1 MKSSIRT
8 TAIILGAV
16 LASGT
21 ALAQELYIYPAKGQ
35 SPDQMDKD
43 KYECYGWAKGQTG
56 FDPMAPPTA
65 STPPPPSE
73 APTASTGKGAV
84 GGAAAG
90 ALIGGI
96 ADGNWGQGAAIGAVA
111 GGLFGN
117 HRKRKQEDEN
127 RARQDQWAQQQA
139 QQYQQQRYNYNR
151 AYAAC
156 LEGRG
161 YTVN

>member
-1 MKSSIRT
+1 MRPGKFAALV
-8 TAIILGAV
+8 TAAAFVWI
-16 LASGT
+16 T
-21 ALAQELYIYPAKGQ
+21 AGAQELIVYPAKGQ
-35 SPDQMDKD
+35 SDEQQQKDQFD
-43 KYECYGWAKGQTG
+43 CYTWAKGKTG
-56 FDPMAPPTA
+56 FDPMQAPQA
-65 STPPPPSE
+65 SSPPPQQE
-73 APTASTGKGAV
+73 EVTAGAGKGAV

-117 HRKRKQEDEN
+117 HRKHKQEKEN
-127 RARQDQWAQQQA
+127 QQRQEQWEQQQA
-139 QQYQQQRYNYNR
+139 QQYYARRNEYNR

>member
-1 MKSSIRT
+1 MTIRRVC
-8 TAIILGAV
+8 AFILGICIA
-16 LASGT
+16 AGSS
-21 ALAQELYIYPAKGQ
+21 LAQEIIVYPAKGQ
-35 SPDQMDKD
+35 SAEQTEKD
-43 KYECYGWAKGQTG
+43 KFECYQWAKGQTG

-65 STPPPPSE
+65 SAPPPPDQQ
-73 APTASTGKGAV
+73 PTSSAGRGMV

-117 HRKRKQEDEN
+117 HRKHQQQEEN

-139 QQYQQQRYNYNR
+139 QQYQAQRNNYNR

-156 LEGRG
+156 LQGRG

>member
-1 MKSSIRT
+1 MTIGRIS
-8 TAIILGAV
+8 ALILGIG
-16 LASGT
+16 LAAGAS
-21 ALAQELYIYPAKGQ
+21 LAQEVIVYPAKGQ
-35 SPDQMDKD
+35 SAEQTEKD
-43 KYECYGWAKGQTG
+43 KFECYQWAKGQTG

-65 STPPPPSE
+65 TTPPPPDE
-73 APTASTGKGAV
+73 QPTSSAGKGMV

-117 HRKRKQEDEN
+117 HRKHKQQEEN

-139 QQYQQQRYNYNR
+139 QQYQQKRYNYNR